1 MAEKTW
7 LEQIADDDSFWYQN
21 IDTKYPALFQIMY
34 NEIKELASNNNTYG
48 FAIRMKDFFEAFI
61 RFYVLIGIAYA
72 DSTEDKETVALLFD
86 PDRSLSFGDWVSA
99 LAPTVAERLSSS
111 VPSLSNLLRGS
122 VAIYDKEKVVRWRN
136 DNLFGHGAMREERSE
151 SFHDELREK
160 LNALKLCLEKAETFS
175 PSIICN
181 TTKENIVKCTV
192 NETYTFSIA
201 PYIQSSDGGFELFDS
216 LYGENNYAYK
226 TLNYQT
232 GERKTYF
239 NSYFF
244 DIRERFFGKAPIISE
259 ESFGEEFYDEKI
271 DIALNSFHC
280 PQNYWKQRHYQ
291 NRLSECLKNHT
302 KGVFL
307 LQSESGTGKSTF
319 ANYIDGLG
327 KQSLKKQGII
337 CRSYYF
343 SRYSFSSHKDIAGI
357 ITGTFCNVA
366 EHETRFRPGNQMPT
380 LNLNTDSSH
389 DLSVFLNSFLRIYR
403 QKFGSEKILLV
414 LDGIDELDI
423 SDIALLNCVP
433 NTDDLND
440 GVYVLITCRSDNIQ
454 GSYQEQFINGFP
466 FTEKMFFQPEENR
479 DILKSAIRESVR
491 ICGDPL
497 NETQIE
503 TLCDIL
509 NNRFTGLPIV
519 RALLSNSSDFNLAT
533 KADSLSASY
542 LSYLNRLYGNSLF
555 SKLLRIL
562 MTIALANEPLSIRQI
577 AQLAYHDLPSVDLLA
592 MMKDITPLMIALR
605 GIEGTKYVIGHPEFG
620 EQLRKSYGDTCKAL
634 VSEWIHYL
642 TDDEPK
648 PKVLWL
654 VSYIAGGVSL
664 WNKEILQRDKI
675 EPATLKKMGDL
686 RHAFYQHADTPLSR
700 IRYIR
705 ILEGIRLGYLSLWE
719 EDPQITYLLEA
730 LDTIGASIRNYDC
743 LEDTQACRSML
754 DESDRIIALLP
765 DDFEDQKSV
774 MVMFSLHSNLSL
786 ICEKLGDHTAAN
798 HHIIAADTLLEKY
811 PDQIADGM
819 KHPYLYNRA
828 VKMLQIN
835 PQGTLAIC
843 DRLIDSSNL
852 PSFLTVQ
859 VLTLKSDAYT
869 LLGKP
874 EERAKSIRK
883 ALEIAE
889 KTPPANVD
897 DAMVYPNTLTFD
909 GRQKMIIG
917 DNLGALEAFSK
928 ALGIYEN
935 MYKKGFLPDR
945 FEAARILS
953 HMGEIYYKMDAENGS
968 KIYAEQCLGYV
979 NQSVEIFRFA
989 LANHIAFRPAI
1000 AEPEFIN
1007 GAYAYSYYKGI
1018 DEALA
1023 LLDELAAMQNQDT
1036 KDGKRILEKC
1046 ASVKQ
1051 ELTQILF
1058 VFFAQS
1064 DTQPSEE
1071 NDAT

>member
-1 MAEKTW
+1 M
-7 LEQIADDDSFWYQN
+7 
-21 IDTKYPALFQIMY
+21 
-34 NEIKELASNNNTYG
+34 
-48 FAIRMKDFFEAFI
+48 
-61 RFYVLIGIAYA
+61 
-72 DSTEDKETVALLFD
+72 
-86 PDRSLSFGDWVSA
+86 
-99 LAPTVAERLSSS
+99 
-111 VPSLSNLLRGS
+111 
-122 VAIYDKEKVVRWRN
+122 
-136 DNLFGHGAMREERSE
+136 
-151 SFHDELREK
+151 
-160 LNALKLCLEKAETFS
+160 
-175 PSIICN
+175 
-181 TTKENIVKCTV
+181 
-192 NETYTFSIA
+192 
-201 PYIQSSDGGFELFDS
+201 
-216 LYGENNYAYK
+216 
-226 TLNYQT
+226 
-232 GERKTYF
+232 
-239 NSYFF
+239 
-244 DIRERFFGKAPIISE
+244 
-259 ESFGEEFYDEKI
+259 
-271 DIALNSFHC
+271 
-280 PQNYWKQRHYQ
+280 
-291 NRLSECLKNHT
+291 
-302 KGVFL
+302 VF
-307 LQSESGTGKSTF
+307 
-319 ANYIDGLG
+319 
-327 KQSLKKQGII
+327 
-337 CRSYYF
+337 
-343 SRYSFSSHKDIAGI
+343 
-357 ITGTFCNVA
+357 
-366 EHETRFRPGNQMPT
+366 
-380 LNLNTDSSH
+380 
-389 DLSVFLNSFLRIYR
+389 
-403 QKFGSEKILLV
+403 
-414 LDGIDELDI
+414 DGIDELNVSDI
-423 SDIALLNCVP
+423 SLLNCVP
-433 NTDDLND
+433 NADDLND
-440 GVYVLITCRSDNIQ
+440 GVNILITCRSDNIQ

-466 FTEKMFFQPEENR
+466 FTEKMIFQPEDNR

-519 RALLSNSSDFNLAT
+519 RALLSNSPDFNLAT

-592 MMKDITPLMIALR
+592 IMKDITPLMIALR

-654 VSYIAGGVSL
+654 VSYIAGGISL

-675 EPATLKKMGDL
+675 EPATLKKIGDL
-686 RHAFYQHADTPLSR
+686 RHAFYQHADTPLSS

-719 EDPQITYLLEA
+719 EDHQITYLLEA
-730 LDTIGASIRNYDC
+730 LDTIGASIRNYDR
-743 LEDTQACRSML
+743 LEDTRACRSML
-754 DESDRIIALLP
+754 EESDRIIALLP

-835 PQGTLAIC
+835 PQDTLAIC

-874 EERAKSIRK
+874 EERAKSIRQ

-917 DNLGALEAFSK
+917 DNLGALEAFLK
-928 ALGIYEN
+928 ALGIYQTMHKE
-935 MYKKGFLPDR
+935 GLLPDR

-953 HMGEIYYKMDAENGS
+953 HIGEIYYKMDAENET
-968 KIYAEQCLGYV
+968 KIYVEQSIWYV
-979 NQSVEIFRFA
+979 DQSVEIFRFA
-989 LANHIAFRPAI
+989 LANHIAFRPEI

-1036 KDGKRILEKC
+1036 GDGKRILKKC
-1046 ASVKQ
+1046 ASVQ
-1051 ELTQILF
+1051 RELTQILF
-1058 VFFAQS
+1058 VFSAQS